1 MVLFCFDEGFIWLLK
16 KSSILFLTMFPFYFL
31 ISSPEY
37 KDITKKSSS
46 CFQTEF
52 FIKIYSNGTNPK
64 CFNYFFA
71 FKER

>member
-1 MVLFCFDEGFIWLLK
+1 
-16 KSSILFLTMFPFYFL
+16 MFPFYFL